1 MEDSSGR
8 PFVGSAGRLLDD
20 LLSNAGLSRS
30 DVFITNI
37 LKCRPPSNRN
47 PRSGEISA
55 CTVFLKRQ
63 LEVIKP
69 GLVCILG
76 SVALKTILGM
86 GSITQTRGK
95 PILKNDVIY
104 FPTLHPAASL
114 YDRSKADLLID
125 DFKKIGILARD
136 GPEHLL
142 SNFAK
147 LQGLISLDNFC

>member
-8 PFVGSAGRLLDD
+8 PFVGSAGRFLDE
-20 LLSNAGLSRS
+20 LLSTAGLSRS

-55 CTVFLKRQ
+55 CIVHLERQ
-63 LEVIKP
+63 MRVLKP

-76 SVALKTILGM
+76 SVALKSILGM
-86 GSITQTRGK
+86 GSITQARGK
-95 PILKNDVIY
+95 PIMKNGVIY

-114 YDRSKADLLID
+114 YDRSKTDLLID

-147 LQGLISLDNFC
+147 LQGIRSLDSF